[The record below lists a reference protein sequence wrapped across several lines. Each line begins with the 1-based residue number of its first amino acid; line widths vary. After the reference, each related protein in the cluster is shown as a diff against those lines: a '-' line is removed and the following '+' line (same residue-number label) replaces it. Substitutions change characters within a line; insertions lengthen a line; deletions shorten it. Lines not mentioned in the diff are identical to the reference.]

1 MIAKALISFSEL
13 LDDHLKRVFN
23 LNESIVSLQPIVS
36 NSTSQLPDNKLHVF
50 LANIMR
56 ETAGGIACNRQSVS
70 GSEQKTS
77 QPIWKLNLYVMIA
90 AWFNTKQ
97 YETALRSISVASSF
111 LQANNYFHLPE
122 TNANIQVEL
131 VSLSSNELSNL
142 WSIYGN
148 QYYPSLFCLM
158 RNILIDSGE
167 IRKFGKL
174 VQ

>member
-13 LDDHLKRVFN
+13 LDDHLKRVFG
-23 LNESIVSLQPIVS
+23 LNESVVSLQPIMS

-50 LANIMR
+50 LANIVR
-56 ETAGGIACNRQSVS
+56 ETAGGICCNRQSLPD
-70 GSEQKTS
+70 GGQKTS
-77 QPIWKLNLYVMIA
+77 QPDWKLNLYVMIA
-90 AWFNTKQ
+90 AWFNAKQ
-97 YETALRSISVASSF
+97 YEMALRSISAASSF

-122 TNANIQVEL
+122 TNANIQIEL
-131 VSLSSNELSNL
+131 VSPVSSELSNL

-167 IRKFGKL
+167 IRKFGKI